1 MTSETITKTTS
12 TTAPKSILDSEKIYS
27 KEHWLKK
34 SSPSESEFVHLD
46 LDDNIEQSSE
56 KMRRLHMEY
65 RDALGKLNAP
75 SNPVDSTQTLK
86 TMYPQMFERIN
97 QDMSPST
104 LNRLLPS
111 KK

>member
-1 MTSETITKTTS
+1 MNTEITSRTT
-12 TTAPKSILDSEKIYS
+12 TTTPKSIFDSEKIYS

-46 LDDNIEQSSE
+46 LDEYIEQSTE

-65 RDALGKLNAP
+65 REALGKLNTP
-75 SNPVDSTQTLK
+75 VNPTDSTQTLK
-86 TMYPQMFERIN
+86 SMYPKMFERIN
-97 QDMSPST
+97 QDMSPET
-104 LNRLLPS
+104 ITRLLPS